1 MAIVCDCDDSS
12 LQNTGLPNCVPKFGV
27 TKKIIMVPLYANDG
41 TANFIDLTATLDAAY
56 FNAFINHADS
66 SKRWYPIP
74 GEIKNVESTKS
85 ENITEGFNDGS
96 KQFVAEGIRSFKA
109 IFPGLNQITAG
120 QLKASRCSQF
130 GIYEI
135 DNASSLLGYTN
146 NETGK
151 LYPITVDENTWA
163 PVWNK
168 ITDTTVEKVTL
179 NFEFPSSMLDEYLSI
194 LPSSD
199 ITGINLLNV
208 NGLIDV
214 ESTNVSC
221 IAGGSTTVWIVKLFT
236 KYGTKVK
243 GLVAADFAVYNVTD
257 SAAKTISSV
266 SESTGTYTITISSVE
281 TVTDVLR
288 LTPTK
293 TGYDFTAVI
302 ANTDAVA

>member
-96 KQFVAEGIRSFKA
+96 KQFVAEGIRSFTA

-135 DNASSLLGYTN
+135 DNASSLLGYTS

-151 LYPITVDENTWA
+151 LYPITVDENTTGLSRFLFINVDNGA
-163 PVWNK
+163 GKTFQIYLNQKNK
-168 ITDTTVEKVTL
+168 IITFDSTENTFDST
-179 NFEFPSSMLDEYLSI
+179 I
-194 LPSSD
+194 L
-199 ITGINLLNV
+199 T
-208 NGLIDV
+208 
-214 ESTNVSC
+214 
-221 IAGGSTTVWIVKLFT
+221 F
-236 KYGTKVK
+236 
-243 GLVAADFAVYNVTD
+243 
-257 SAAKTISSV
+257 
-266 SESTGTYTITISSVE
+266 
-281 TVTDVLR
+281 
-288 LTPTK
+288 
-293 TGYDFTAVI
+293 
-302 ANTDAVA
+302 DAE